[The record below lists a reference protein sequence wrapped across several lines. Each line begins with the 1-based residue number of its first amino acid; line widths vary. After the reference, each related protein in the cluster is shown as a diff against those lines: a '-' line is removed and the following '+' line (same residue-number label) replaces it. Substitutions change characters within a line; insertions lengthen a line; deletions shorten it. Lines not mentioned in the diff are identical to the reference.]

1 MQNSLRSVQR
11 NSGLDLLRI
20 IACMM
25 VFTCHFLS
33 NGILFNVEFGS
44 FNTIAARGIEAVS
57 IVCINI
63 FILVSGYFGIKSKG
77 INTRRKI
84 NMLIMVAFFSVIS
97 YVYYAFRKNNFS
109 ISGLLTSFAPYFV
122 GGYWFIRVYLIL
134 VLISPFLNLCLSKLN
149 SKAYLYLVIICYILF
164 SVLPSFCKAFKNSDG
179 YDIIHFAFIYSV
191 GGYIRLH
198 LSKKPNVFLSIVFF
212 GLFAIATCAFS
223 IWGDGLGY
231 WAYDFITV
239 IPESVFLFLAF
250 EQFQFS
256 SKFISFIAQSSLAVF
271 VLENCIGGLY
281 NDILKVKDFMETPL
295 FIPHYLICVI
305 GFSVFALSVDCLRR
319 IVFKYSIDKILD
331 KIPIINKRIL
341 DNLE

>member
-33 NGILFNVEFGS
+33 NGILSNVEFGS

-77 INTRRKI
+77 INTRRII

-134 VLISPFLNLCLSKLN
+134 VLIS
-149 SKAYLYLVIICYILF
+149 
-164 SVLPSFCKAFKNSDG
+164 SFFKSLL
-179 YDIIHFAFIYSV
+179 IEIEFQ
-191 GGYIRLH
+191 
-198 LSKKPNVFLSIVFF
+198 
-212 GLFAIATCAFS
+212 
-223 IWGDGLGY
+223 
-231 WAYDFITV
+231 
-239 IPESVFLFLAF
+239 SVFILGNYLLY
-250 EQFQFS
+250 
-256 SKFISFIAQSSLAVF
+256 FIFRSSFILQSF
-271 VLENCIGGLY
+271 
-281 NDILKVKDFMETPL
+281 
-295 FIPHYLICVI
+295 
-305 GFSVFALSVDCLRR
+305 
-319 IVFKYSIDKILD
+319 
-331 KIPIINKRIL
+331 
-341 DNLE
+341 